1 MSIESD
7 KKSDLYEKLISE
19 EDVKKNVYGSGL
31 TKGFKPDNEGMNSGG
46 IRRSY
51 DGRYFDSDMSNKPNM
66 PGSNISD
73 EYAKSIMQ
81 QSQLMHTCLCV

>member
-19 EDVKKNVYGSGL
+19 DDNIKKNNVYGSGL
-31 TKGFKPDNEGMNSGG
+31 SKQFRPENEAMQSGG
-46 IRRSY
+46 VRRSY

-73 EYAKSIMQ
+73 
-81 QSQLMHTCLCV
+81 

>member
-19 EDVKKNVYGSGL
+19 EDVKKNNVYGSGL
-31 TKGFKPDNEGMNSGG
+31 SKGFKPDNEVMTSGPV
-46 IRRSY
+46 RRSY

-66 PGSNISD
+66 PNSHISD
-73 EYAKSIMQ
+73 EYAKSIM
-81 QSQLMHTCLCV
+81 